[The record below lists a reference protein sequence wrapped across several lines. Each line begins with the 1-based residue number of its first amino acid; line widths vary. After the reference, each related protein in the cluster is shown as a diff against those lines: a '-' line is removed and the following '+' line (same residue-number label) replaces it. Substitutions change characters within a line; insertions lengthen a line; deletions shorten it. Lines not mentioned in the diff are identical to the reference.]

1 MVINK
6 HPPTSLRKKPSRP
19 DVDEYNNNEI
29 VNSLLLFIKNDISN
43 IDIQDKLDFVKS
55 LLDLNTDFQ
64 LLIEFDYENTYTDLW
79 KKIHKIKGSAM
90 VLHLKPIVLLLEKF
104 RDLPRVS
111 SVWLLIWG
119 DIYKAVK
126 YINDNLRLTLSTVSL
141 T

>member
-6 HPPTSLRKKPSRP
+6 HPPTCLRKKPVSSIP
-19 DVDEYNNNEI
+19 DEYNNNEI
-29 VNSLLLFIKNDISN
+29 VNSLLLFIKNDIPN

-64 LLIEFDYENTYTDLW
+64 LLTEFDYESTYKDLW
-79 KKIHKIKGSAM
+79 KKIHKIKGCAM

-104 RDLPRVS
+104 RDLPQVS

-119 DIYKAVK
+119 DIYKAVR
-126 YINDNLRLTLSTVSL
+126 YINDNLKLTLSVSL